1 MVESP
6 VAHRFEVRAADK
18 SDAETLVKL
27 TLDFLRELRIPPD
40 RARVRR
46 AYEDCLAR
54 PKDFPTF
61 LLLSGDQPVGYALAF
76 LRPSTHYGVV
86 MRVHDLYVDPCVRN
100 LGAGHR
106 LVENLIERAR
116 RAGAA
121 RLEMELADANV
132 DARRLFG
139 RLGFRPVGRGISSLE
154 L

>member
-1 MVESP
+1 MIESS
-6 VAHRFEVRAADK
+6 VAHHFEIRAAGRN
-18 SDAETLVKL
+18 DAKALVKL

-46 AYEDCLAR
+46 AYEECLAR

-61 LLLSGDQPVGYALAF
+61 LLHSGDQPVGYALAF
-76 LRPSTHYGVV
+76 LHPSTHHGVV
-86 MRVHDLYVDPCVRN
+86 MRVHDLYVDPAVRN

-106 LVENLIERAR
+106 LVEHLIEHAR
-116 RAGAA
+116 KAGAA
-121 RLEMELADANV
+121 KLEMELADANV

-139 RLGFRPVGRGISSLE
+139 RLGFRPAGRCISSLD

>member
-1 MVESP
+1 MVESS
-6 VAHRFEVRAADK
+6 VANRFEVREADK
-18 SDAETLVKL
+18 SDAATLVKL

-46 AYEDCLAR
+46 AYEDMLAR
-54 PKDFPTF
+54 PKDFPAF

-106 LVENLIERAR
+106 LVDNLIERAR

-121 RLEMELADANV
+121 QLEMELADANV

>member
-6 VAHRFEVRAADK
+6 VAHRFEVRSADK
-18 SDAETLVKL
+18 ADAEALVKL
-27 TLDFLRELRIPPD
+27 TLEFLREMRIPPD

-46 AYEDCLAR
+46 AYEGCLAR

-61 LLLSGDQPVGYALAF
+61 LLLSGNQPVGYALSF
-76 LRPSTHYGVV
+76 LRPSTQHGTV
-86 MRVHDLYVDPCVRN
+86 MRVHDLYVEPCVRN

-106 LVENLIERAR
+106 LVEHLVEYAR
-116 RAGAA
+116 RAGATK
-121 RLEMELADANV
+121 LEMELSDANL

-139 RLGFRPVGRGISSLE
+139 RLGFRPAGRCISSLE